1 MFVGEYKHT
10 IDEKNRIFIPSRL
23 RSELGERFMVTK
35 GFDRCLFVF
44 PMAKWEAFAA
54 KIAALPMVKNRR
66 ERLYFFSNAAECT
79 LDSQGRVTVS
89 PLLKEF
95 AGIVKDVTVVGNDTI
110 GIIARV
116 SAALAAHNAN
126 ILDISQTV
134 LSGMFNMMMIVDV
147 SLSDFDT
154 LSAALSA
161 LGAELGLQV
170 RIQRS
175 EIFDAM
181 HRI

>member
-95 AGIVKDVTVVGNDTI
+95 AGIVKDVTSSATMIELSFGR
-110 GIIARV
+110 ARF
-116 SAALAAHNAN
+116 
-126 ILDISQTV
+126 
-134 LSGMFNMMMIVDV
+134 GMRNRT
-147 SLSDFDT
+147 SWTPHRLPS
-154 LSAALSA
+154 
-161 LGAELGLQV
+161 
-170 RIQRS
+170 RS
-175 EIFDAM
+175 
-181 HRI
+181 

>member
-1 MFVGEYKHT
+1 MGECLFSRRTGTRGERGGVVLFVGEYKHT

-44 PMAKWEAFAA
+44 PMPKWEAFAA

-79 LDSQGRVTVS
+79 LDAQGRVTVS

-95 AGIVKDVTVVGNDTI
+95 AGFVKDVTVVGNDDRI
-110 GIIARV
+110 ELWAGEVWNEEQDKLDPASIAE
-116 SAALAAHNAN
+116 
-126 ILDISQTV
+126 
-134 LSGMFNMMMIVDV
+134 
-147 SLSDFDT
+147 SLIE
-154 LSAALSA
+154 A
-161 LGAELGLQV
+161 GL
-170 RIQRS
+170 
-175 EIFDAM
+175 
-181 HRI
+181 